1 MAQSTGHSRRLG
13 PCPAELFPALDALA
27 FLRAAFIQRCPGI
40 DVVTD
45 RETVLA
51 RLWLAHRQTA
61 DALGFSG
68 MPFAVAEQVH
78 GNVVARVDA
87 PSTDPAP
94 GADALVTC
102 QPGICLAIYVA
113 DCAAVYLADPE
124 TSSIGLVH
132 AGKKGTQLGAV
143 TEAIA
148 AMSTEF
154 GSDPAN
160 IVMQVSPCIRP
171 PNYELDFVA
180 EVVRQARAAGVREIF
195 DCGTCTA
202 SHPELYYSYR
212 REKGRT
218 GRLLALA
225 AIAKNS
231 PSEQSLVKISTGS

>member
-1 MAQSTGHSRRLG
+1 MAQSTGHSRRVG
-13 PCPAELFPALDALA
+13 PCPAEFFPALDALA
-27 FLRAAFIQRCPGI
+27 FLQAAFIQRCPDI
-40 DVVTD
+40 DVMTD
-45 RETVLA
+45 REMALA
-51 RLWLAHRQTA
+51 RLWSAHRETA
-61 DALGFSG
+61 DALGFAG
-68 MPFAVAEQVH
+68 MPFVLAEQVH
-78 GNVVARVDA
+78 GNGVARVDA
-87 PSTDPAP
+87 PRAAPTP
-94 GADALVTC
+94 GADALITC
-102 QPGICLAIYVA
+102 QPGVCLAIYVA
-113 DCAAVYLADPE
+113 DCAAVYLADKE

-132 AGKKGTQLGAV
+132 AGKKGAQLGAV

-171 PNYELDFVA
+171 PNYEVDFVA
-180 EVVRQARAAGVREIF
+180 EIVRQGRTAGVREIF

-225 AIAKNS
+225 AITKNS
-231 PSEQSLVKISTGS
+231 PSDNPE